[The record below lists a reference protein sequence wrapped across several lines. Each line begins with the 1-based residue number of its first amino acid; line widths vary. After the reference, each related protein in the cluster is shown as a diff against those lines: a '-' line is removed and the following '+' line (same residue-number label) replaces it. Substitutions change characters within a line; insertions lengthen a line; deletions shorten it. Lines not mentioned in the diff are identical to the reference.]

1 MNRIITGDA
10 GGDQCYPFYV
20 DNYKAETIGDFIQ
33 EVLKEFPDEWGTI
46 RNEKYDIICE
56 YRYGKICYITSDEEI
71 LKQEIY
77 FITSYGGWSAM
88 DYRIVT
94 TD

>member
-1 MNRIITGDA
+1 MERIITGDA

-56 YRYGKICYITSDEEI
+56 YRYGKICYIITNEEI

-77 FITSYGGWSAM
+77 YIKAYGGWSAM
-88 DYRIVT
+88 DYTIVT
-94 TD
+94 TT

>member
-20 DNYKAETIGDFIQ
+20 DNYKAETIADFIQ

-46 RNEKYDIICE
+46 
-56 YRYGKICYITSDEEI
+56 
-71 LKQEIY
+71 
-77 FITSYGGWSAM
+77 SAE
-88 DYRIVT
+88 
-94 TD
+94 

>member
-1 MNRIITGDA
+1 MNRIITSDA

-20 DNYKAETIGDFIQ
+20 EYYKAETVGDFIQ

-71 LKQEIY
+71 LNQEIY
-77 FITSYGGWSAM
+77 YITSYGGWSVM

-94 TD
+94 TT

>member
-1 MNRIITGDA
+1 MERIITGDA

-46 RNEKYDIICE
+46 
-56 YRYGKICYITSDEEI
+56 
-71 LKQEIY
+71 
-77 FITSYGGWSAM
+77 SAE
-88 DYRIVT
+88 
-94 TD
+94 

>member
-1 MNRIITGDA
+1 MIRTITGDA

-20 DNYKAETIGDFIQ
+20 ENYKAEAIGDFIQ

-46 RNEKYDIICE
+46 RNEKHDIICE

-71 LKQEIY
+71 LNQEIY
-77 FITSYGGWSAM
+77 FIKAYGGWSSM
-88 DYRIVT
+88 DYTIVT
-94 TD
+94 TT